1 MPSKNGANGGKSAKG
16 NLRNAG
22 NEAETALIFFA
33 AQQL

>member
-1 MPSKNGANGGKSAKG
+1 MPSKNGANGGKSEKG

-22 NEAETALIFFA
+22 IETETGLNLFA